1 MIIKRKI
8 GPKGQV
14 VIPKDIRE
22 MLNIKPGSKVL
33 IEVLENEIRIKP
45 ALNEQD
51 FLEKF
56 LETPKKLTKKID
68 LKKLYDKQYNRS

>member
-14 VIPKDIRE
+14 VIPKDVRE

-33 IEVLENEIRIKP
+33 IEVFENEIRIKP
-45 ALNEQD
+45 ASNEQD

-68 LKKLYDKQYNRS
+68 FKKLYDEQYNRS

>member
-68 LKKLYDKQYNRS
+68 LKKLYDEQYNRS

>member
-14 VIPKDIRE
+14 VIPKDVRE

-56 LETPKKLTKKID
+56 FETPKKLTKKLD
-68 LKKLYDKQYNRS
+68 LKKLYDEQYNRS